1 MKRTA
6 SEQIGALEKPG
17 TSEVPRAETG
27 LEDLTSDI
35 LLLFA
40 EYCDTANAV
49 QLFSCSTFLYSL
61 GEAMMTRKNAHIL
74 RIAGD
79 MARNYL
85 ECELGEHDANAWLRD
100 GGLFAGDLPLQI
112 VMMAMYQVDR
122 GDGTL
127 TPEPENAERHRDTT
141 PEPENAER
149 YHDSL
154 DLVLP
159 YNAVHRA
166 LILEE
171 SADAKLQLEGLENEY
186 EKTPNY
192 RRKVW
197 SSCTDEK
204 FDLVKCTIITRP
216 NRMDFALNCIWLDE
230 GLNPEDWITEARD
243 LTCRCFTIDAH
254 WKIRNSYPGE
264 LNLVRNASTGILRGN
279 LKISRIDD
287 YVRKG
292 FQKFLHWER
301 QGVEF
306 HIRMIRKK
314 GKAPRKN
321 AIPEMTP

>member
-6 SEQIGALEKPG
+6 SEHVGALEKPG

-61 GEAMMTRKNAHIL
+61 GEAMMTRKNARIL

-127 TPEPENAERHRDTT
+127 TPEPKNAEWHRDVT
-141 PEPENAER
+141 PEPEDWHR
-149 YHDSL
+149 DILQLDSL

-159 YNAVHRA
+159 YNAAQRA
-166 LILEE
+166 LILEK
-171 SADAKLQLEGLENEY
+171 SKKSKLQLEGFENEY
-186 EKTPNY
+186 EKAPY
-192 RRKVW
+192 AG
-197 SSCTDEK
+197 DEIFFGQRYAG
-204 FDLVKCTIITRP
+204 FDVVKCTLVTRP
-216 NRMDFALNCIWLDE
+216 NGIDFPLNCIWMDE
-230 GLNPEDWITEARD
+230 NEEPATWIEETQH
-243 LTCRCFTIDAH
+243 LTCCCFTIDRN
-254 WKIRNSYPGE
+254 WSIRNHYPGE
-264 LNLVRNASTGILRGN
+264 LNRIRNGRTGIIRGD
-279 LKISRIDD
+279 LKVEKIERYI
-287 YVRKG
+287 RKG
-292 FQKFLHWER
+292 FHAFEHHRRRGAEFLI
-301 QGVEF
+301 Q
-306 HIRMIRKK
+306 IIIKD
-314 GKAPRKN
+314 
-321 AIPEMTP
+321 